1 MSLRSWLGGM
11 LRGAPLPQPR
21 PGSGFSNSLLWLSKF
36 PVDANPIR
44 SRTEQLSAY
53 VGWANAAV
61 NRIALDIRSTPRML
75 WKKTGKGRE
84 DWDVVEEIPPILQRP
99 NSVQTMGELL
109 HTTAMHLDL
118 TGEAYWHLIT
128 DNRGNAQANPNA
140 KVIGLQS
147 IYPHWIGDGDI
158 LQDENGTV
166 TGWRVTVPGRVPRFI
181 PASEMVFLRYPH
193 PSDPLRGASPVE
205 AYAITHDMDT
215 YARAYG
221 GSLLKN
227 RATPEL
233 VISVESEI
241 TPEQSKLIQ
250 DRWMDKY
257 RDPANGPAVLG
268 QGSKV
273 QQLGLSIKDLGF
285 LELTGAT
292 REMILGIYS
301 MPAAILGLTT
311 DFNRANADTA
321 RATYEQNCLAPRLGL
336 IEEALNIH
344 VVPRVMGKDATSL
357 WYGFEEPS
365 TEDRD
370 YTLRQADSA
379 LRNGAIKLNEY
390 REKLGYDGI
399 GKEGDVYYI
408 PMGVNVVSSI
418 DLVTDEEPEP
428 VIPPA
433 DPNAPQ
439 IPPPGKE
446 DPNKPADPKAP
457 ANDDDPEE
465 KPAKEAARYMGEIR
479 ELIANLPAVRKTDD
493 VKALKMRAAKA
504 EFLNRQ
510 GKLERSM
517 KSEVR
522 KLFSKEQAA
531 LTARL
536 KKEGTRGLAA
546 GKIQNPGARLLWI
559 DGHLQRDWT
568 DDEIEEHS
576 KEWETVFREFMLKG
590 MREGWILAAEDI
602 GRSIDWN
609 LFRPQAEKFAREL
622 SAKKVK
628 DILDTTRKGVRRII
642 GDGIAE
648 GKSIDTMAD
657 DLRRLYDGFKGFRA
671 EVVARTE
678 TATSVNQGAA
688 DHVDELS
695 ERLDLKIMKTWVSV
709 QDDRTRPDHV
719 AADGQTVRQSE
730 QFQVGDAFLDQPG
743 DPNGPAEQVIS
754 CRCTCTFAA
763 EE

>member
-84 DWDVVEEIPPILQRP
+84 DWDVVEEIPPVLQRP

-250 DRWMDKY
+250 NHWMDKY

-336 IEEALNIH
+336 IEEALNLH

-357 WYGFEEPS
+357 WFGFEEPS

-399 GKEGDVYYI
+399 GEEGDVFYI

-433 DPNAPQ
+433 DTSQQ

-446 DPNKPADPKAP
+446 DPSKPTDPKAP
-457 ANDDDPEE
+457 SNDDDPEE

-479 ELIANLPAVRKTDD
+479 ELIANLPVVRKADET
-493 VKALKMRAAKA
+493 KPLKMRAAKA
-504 EFLNRQ
+504 EFLERQ
-510 GKLERSM
+510 GKLERSL
-517 KSEVR
+517 KSEIR

-531 LTARL
+531 IIARL
-536 KKEGTRGLAA
+536 KKEGVRALSRSIET
-546 GKIQNPGARLLWI
+546 
-559 DGHLQRDWT
+559 RDWT
-568 DDEIEEHS
+568 DDELEEHT
-576 KEWETVFREFMLKG
+576 KEWEATLREFFLRG
-590 MREGWILAAEDI
+590 MREGWLLASADI

-609 LFRPQAEKFAREL
+609 LYSKQAEKFARQM
-622 SAKKVK
+622 SATKVTAISK
-628 DILDTTRKGVRRII
+628 TTRDGVRRVI
-642 GDGIAE
+642 GDGIAS
-648 GKSIDTMAD
+648 GATIDQMSD
-657 DLRRLYDGFKGFRA
+657 DLRRLYDGFKGYRA
-671 EVVARTE
+671 ELISRTE
-678 TATSVNQGAA
+678 SSASTNFGKTEFARDA
-688 DHVDELS
+688 E
-695 ERLDLKIMKTWVSV
+695 ERLDLKLVKTWVSV
-709 QDDRTRPDHV
+709 QDERTREDH
-719 AADGQTVRQSE
+719 ANADGQTVPRDQP
-730 QFQVGDAFLDQPG
+730 FDIGGFPMDAPG
-743 DPNGPAEQVIS
+743 DPTAPVELVAN
-754 CRCTCTFAA
+754 CRCTTTWAA
-763 EE
+763 DE